1 MTLSSHAKLMCGI
14 LLVIIP
20 TIEFG
25 GYFLLRI
32 LSGKFDHAG
41 FTEFQKSVF
50 RAGHAHAGVLVI
62 LAIICQVLTDEA
74 RLGSGA
80 EWLVRIGLPAAALL
94 ISGGF
99 FGSAAGKGATRPNGM
114 VSLIY
119 AGIFLLAL
127 CLIILAVGLFKA
139 I

>member
-1 MTLSSHAKLMCGI
+1 MILSSHAKLMCGI

-74 RLGSGA
+74 TLGSGA

-99 FGSAAGKGATRPNGM
+99 FGSAAGKGATRPNAM

-119 AGIFLLAL
+119 TGIFLLAL